1 MVLVLILKYY
11 ILCQLNSSQSII
23 YPDKI
28 RTQLFKVKDFVNEH
42 IVKNWTFLLP
52 FFLNIKYDIYTNIFF
67 AGEKKML
74 VACKSYSNV
83 FSAKIPVNYI
93 LYLLEH
99 ITFWALTSSLG

>member
-67 AGEKKML
+67 AGEKK
-74 VACKSYSNV
+74 NV
-83 FSAKIPVNYI
+83 GSLQKLLKFFFRPK
-93 LYLLEH
+93 YL
-99 ITFWALTSSLG
+99 